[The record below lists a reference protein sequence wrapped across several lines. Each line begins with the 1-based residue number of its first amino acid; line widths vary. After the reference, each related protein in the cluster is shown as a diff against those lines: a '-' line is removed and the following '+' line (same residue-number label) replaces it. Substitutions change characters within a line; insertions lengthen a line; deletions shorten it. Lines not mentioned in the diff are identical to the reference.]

1 MYKYSVAKHISLTNN
16 VPSFVAT
23 ILLDTFWSTRCR
35 MQLLVFQVLAPKGGL
50 PFPAAFRRK
59 RLSKECRSLEVSTIT
74 HCRCYQ
80 TCPVNPNKTKHVETR
95 TFDKSGA
102 AGSSHTSDYTAGIW
116 APRCRSSAA
125 MRGATVTVCQCFS
138 LPVPMD
144 TLFSQG
150 WMPWSWNDSNDLKSQ
165 S

>member
-1 MYKYSVAKHISLTNN
+1 MYKFSVAKHILLTNK

-23 ILLDTFWSTRCR
+23 ICWARFQAFIDQHNAGCSCCVLIHN
-35 MQLLVFQVLAPKGGL
+35 VFQVLAPKGGL

-80 TCPVNPNKTKHVETR
+80 TCPVNPNKTKHVETS

-102 AGSSHTSDYTAGIW
+102 DGSSHTSDYTAGIR

-150 WMPWSWNDSNDLKSQ
+150 WMPWS
-165 S
+165 

>member
-1 MYKYSVAKHISLTNN
+1 MYKFSVAKHISLTNN

-23 ILLDTFWSTRCR
+23 ICWTL
-35 MQLLVFQVLAPKGGL
+35 FQAFIDQHDAGCPPIPCGL
-50 PFPAAFRRK
+50 P
-59 RLSKECRSLEVSTIT
+59 SQEVIEGMPQPRGFNY

-80 TCPVNPNKTKHVETR
+80 TCPVNPNKTKHVETS
-95 TFDKSGA
+95 TFDKSG
-102 AGSSHTSDYTAGIW
+102 AGSSHTSDYTAGIR

-150 WMPWSWNDSNDLKSQ
+150 WMPWS
-165 S
+165 